1 MTLRE
6 LLERKKQSIF
16 FANASDEL
24 FDAIDRMCQH
34 KVGSLLIRSDDG
46 DLLGIITER
55 DVLRFCSQRP
65 SSLNGVLIN
74 DVMTRDL
81 IVATPDFST
90 DEAMSLMTEHRFRH
104 LPIIDNGKPIG
115 IISIGD
121 LVKHKL
127 KDVSVEVKYL
137 RDYISA

>member
-6 LLERKKQSIF
+6 LLERKQQSIF